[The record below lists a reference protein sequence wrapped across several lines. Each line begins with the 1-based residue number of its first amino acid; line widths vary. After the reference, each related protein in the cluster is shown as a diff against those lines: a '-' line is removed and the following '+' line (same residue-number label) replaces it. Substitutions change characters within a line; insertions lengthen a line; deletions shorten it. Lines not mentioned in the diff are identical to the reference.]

1 MVPLN
6 NKGRESLKWGELGK
20 GVRGWGAD
28 AGQARG
34 LCAAV
39 LLERITFTR
48 EWGFNRKSPWP
59 ICVSQPC
66 VAARAPDS
74 YPAVL

>member
-1 MVPLN
+1 M
-6 NKGRESLKWGELGK
+6 GRVGER
-20 GVRGWGAD
+20 VRGWGEN
-28 AGQARG
+28 AGQAGG
-34 LCAAV
+34 LCVAV

-48 EWGFNRKSPWP
+48 EWGFNRKSPRP